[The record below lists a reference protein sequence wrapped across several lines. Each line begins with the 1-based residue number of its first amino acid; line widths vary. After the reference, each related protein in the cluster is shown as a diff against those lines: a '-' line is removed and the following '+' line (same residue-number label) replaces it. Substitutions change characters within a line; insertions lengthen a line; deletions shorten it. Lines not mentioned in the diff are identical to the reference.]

1 MFRPS
6 SRYALRGL
14 TAASVLAGLL
24 LAAPAFADPPA
35 GRGKGKQGGG
45 HDRGGDSVSIDI
57 HIDTGDRGIIQDYYG
72 GMVARGHCPPGLAK
86 KQNGCMPP
94 GQAKKWAKGRRLG
107 SDVVFY
113 DLPPDLYG
121 RLHVPAGYKYVRV
134 GADILMIAVG
144 TGMVIDAVED
154 LMRM

>member
-1 MFRPS
+1 MLRPEHS
-6 SRYALRGL
+6 AARRGL
-14 TAASVLAGLL
+14 TALSIVAGVL
-24 LAAPAFADPPA
+24 LAIPAFADPPG
-35 GRGKGKQGGG
+35 GRGKGKHGGG

-57 HIDTGDRGIIQDYYG
+57 HIDTGNRGIIQDYYG
-72 GMVARGHCPPGLAK
+72 GMAARGHCPPGLAK
-86 KQNGCMPP
+86 KNNGCMPP

-107 SDVVFY
+107 PEVIFY

-121 RLHVPAGYKYVRV
+121 RLHVPAGYRYVRV

>member
-1 MFRPS
+1 MSQSLYKP
-6 SRYALRGL
+6 ALRNL
-14 TAASVLAGLL
+14 TAASVVAVL
-24 LAAPAFADPPA
+24 LAAMPVLADPPA
-35 GRGKGKQGGG
+35 GRGKGKHGGG

-57 HIDTGDRGIIQDYYG
+57 RIDTGDRGVIQDYYG
-72 GMVARGHCPPGLAK
+72 GLAARGHCPPGLAK
-86 KQNGCMPP
+86 KQNGCMPL

-107 SDVVFY
+107 PDVIFY

-144 TGMVIDAVED
+144 SGMVIDAVED